1 MLKKIMK
8 LGVDA
13 LVAAGAVVLFMQ
25 VLLTTADVCLRYFF
39 NAPITSSY
47 ELSEI
52 AMGIIAPVALLY
64 CAHKNEHVCVDI
76 LYEKL
81 SPCAQFASRAV
92 SNLIIIL
99 FSGLLAWQAWFQ
111 IQEVREMGV
120 TSPIL
125 QLPMW
130 PVACVFL
137 ICFVMFIP
145 ISLRNIAK
153 RRNVK

>member
-1 MLKKIMK
+1 
-8 LGVDA
+8 
-13 LVAAGAVVLFMQ
+13 MQ
-25 VLLTTADVCLRYFF
+25 VLLTTADVILRYFF
-39 NAPITSSY
+39 NSPITSSY

-64 CAHKNEHVCVDI
+64 CAYKDEHVCVDI
-76 LYEKL
+76 LYERL
-81 SPCAQFASRAV
+81 PYLAQSASRAI
-92 SNLIIIL
+92 SNLIVII

-111 IQEVREMGV
+111 IQEVRDMGV

-137 ICFVMFIP
+137 ICFAMFIP
-145 ISLRNIAK
+145 ISFRTMTK
-153 RRNVK
+153 KEEKK